1 MENRFKGK
9 NRRWFQRQQAAFT
22 LIYGIEKPYSL
33 RVSSGLRDDL
43 DGVMLDL
50 SESGVAMSTGFDLS
64 VGAHLR
70 IKFNFINLF
79 LSGQERSRRMELTGE
94 VVSRQEIGRGS
105 YRFGVRFNDIAQIDK
120 EAIRNFIKRSKWVS
134 KT

>member
-1 MENRFKGK
+1 
-9 NRRWFQRQQAAFT
+9 
-22 LIYGIEKPYSL
+22 
-33 RVSSGLRDDL
+33 
-43 DGVMLDL
+43 MLDL